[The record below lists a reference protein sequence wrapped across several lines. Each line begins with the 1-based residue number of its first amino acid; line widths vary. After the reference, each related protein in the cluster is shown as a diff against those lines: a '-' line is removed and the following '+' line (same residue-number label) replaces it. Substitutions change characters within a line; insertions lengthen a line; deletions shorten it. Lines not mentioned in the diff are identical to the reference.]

1 MTAQICA
8 MKKTFVVSDSSLNSF
23 GFRMLTAGLSWGE
36 NVPMFFNHDDSLPAI
51 GHWENFRFEG
61 DDLLADAVFDMDDP
75 LGASLAKK
83 VEKGHIKAASI
94 GASPTA
100 LSEDAADMVVGQTLP
115 TITSALIK
123 EVSICNIGSNR
134 SALVLYDGKGTRIN
148 LSDAEALVKLSISIN
163 QNFDNE
169 LKEVSMKQIV
179 KFLKLSD
186 TATEAE
192 VLTEIQQLKDANV
205 ALEVQLSD
213 SKKVELKRKKDE
225 AKGLLDVALSE
236 NRIGGDERPLFEKMF
251 DADYDAAKGMLALRM
266 PQVKLSQ
273 VAGNA
278 GEPQGGGTVELKYN
292 GKTWGELD
300 KSGGLEGL
308 KTANFELFK
317 LMFKGQ
323 FGRAYTNLY

>member
-1 MTAQICA
+1 

-23 GFRMLTAGLSWGE
+23 GFRMLTEGLTWGE

-75 LGASLAKK
+75 FGASIAKK

-94 GASPTA
+94 GASPTD
-100 LSEDAADMVVGQTLP
+100 LSDAAGDMVAGQTLP
-115 TITSALIK
+115 TITAALIK

-134 SALVLYDGKGTRIN
+134 SALVLYDGQGKSIN
-148 LSDAEALVKLSISIN
+148 LSDAQALVKLSITIN

-169 LKEVSMKQIV
+169 LKEVSMKQIA

-186 TATEAE
+186 AATEAE
-192 VLTEIQQLKDANV
+192 VLTEIQQLKDDNV
-205 ALEVQLSD
+205 ALEVKLGSFTLA
-213 SKKVELKRKKDE
+213 ETKRKKDE

-251 DADYDAAKGMLALRM
+251 DADYDAAKSMLALRM

-273 VAGNA
+273 VVVPEGS
-278 GEPQGGGTVELKYN
+278 QSGTVELKYN
-292 GKTWGELD
+292 GKTWDELD
-300 KSGGLEGL
+300 KSNGLESL
-308 KTANFELFK
+308 KAANFELFK
-317 LMFKGQ
+317 LMFKGK
-323 FGRAYTNLY
+323 FSRAYTNLY

>member
-23 GFRMLTAGLSWGE
+23 GFRMLTEGLTWGE
-36 NVPMFFNHDDSLPAI
+36 NVPMFFNHDDTLPAI

-75 LGASLAKK
+75 MGASLAKK

-94 GASPTA
+94 GASPLA
-100 LSEDAADMVVGQTLP
+100 LSEEASDMVAGQTLP
-115 TITSALIK
+115 TITAALIK

-134 SALVLYDGKGTRIN
+134 SALALYDGMGTKIN
-148 LSDAEALVKLSISIN
+148 LSEVGALVKLSISIN

-169 LKEVSMKQIV
+169 LKEVSMKQIA

-192 VLTEIQQLKDANV
+192 VLTEIQQLKDTNV
-205 ALEVQLSD
+205 ALEVKLGD
-213 SKKVELKRKKDE
+213 FSKAEGKRKKDE

-251 DADYDAAKGMLALRM
+251 DADYDAAKGMLALRL

-273 VAGNA
+273 VVNTEGA
-278 GEPQGGGTVELKYN
+278 QGGTVELKYN
-292 GKTWGELD
+292 GKTWDELD
-300 KSGGLEGL
+300 KSNGLDGL

-317 LMFKGQ
+317 LMFKGK
-323 FGRAYTNLY
+323 FSRAYTNLY

>member
-1 MTAQICA
+1 MAAQICA
-8 MKKTFVVSDSSLNSF
+8 MKKTFVVSDSSLNSY
-23 GFRMLTAGLSWGE
+23 GFRMLTEGLTWGE

-75 LGASLAKK
+75 MGASIAKK

-94 GASPTA
+94 GASPLA
-100 LSEDAADMVVGQTLP
+100 LSEEAADMVAGQILP

-123 EVSICNIGSNR
+123 EISITNIGSNR
-134 SALVLYDGKGTRIN
+134 SALALYDGMGTKIN
-148 LSDAEALVKLSISIN
+148 LSEAGALVKLSISIN
-163 QNFDNE
+163 QNFNNE
-169 LKEVSMKQIV
+169 RKIEFSMKQIA

-192 VLTEIQQLKDANV
+192 VLTEIQQLKDTNV
-205 ALEVQLSD
+205 ALEVKLGD
-213 SKKVELKRKKDE
+213 FSKAEGKRKKDE

-251 DADYDAAKGMLALRM
+251 DADYDAAKGMLALRL

-273 VAGNA
+273 VVEIEGTR
-278 GEPQGGGTVELKYN
+278 GGGSVELKHN
-292 GKTWGELD
+292 GKSWDELD
-300 KSGGLEGL
+300 KSNGLEDL
-308 KTANFELFK
+308 KKANFELFK
-317 LMFKGQ
+317 LMFKGK
-323 FGRAYTNLY
+323 FNRAYTNLY